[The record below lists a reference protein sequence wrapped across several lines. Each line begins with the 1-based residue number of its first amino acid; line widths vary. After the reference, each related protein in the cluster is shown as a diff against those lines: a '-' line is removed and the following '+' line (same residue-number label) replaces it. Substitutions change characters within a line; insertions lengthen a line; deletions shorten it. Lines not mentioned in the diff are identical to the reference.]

1 MASRSLQ
8 GAEWPIH
15 VYVYVSVFRVFPRE
29 YLLQQIHL
37 YSLADL
43 QQVSAQKGPR
53 NGLCGWGLTQNDA
66 VPSP

>member
-15 VYVYVSVFRVFPRE
+15 VYVSVFRVFPRE

-43 QQVSAQKGPR
+43 QQVSAQKGPVA
-53 NGLCGWGLTQNDA
+53 GFA
-66 VPSP
+66 P